1 MENAH
6 TKSVEEVYSYFCVNE
21 STGLSLDEVKRQ
33 KEKWGLNG
41 TMVFFFFGPL
51 RLSSS
56 AWAQKRRR
64 QWLQIHTCNMC
75 WVIGVKV
82 TSMQGQLLAGSVNW
96 FLAYVITGDLEGFP
110 SYRITNDRD
119 QPIIAQLNLGGG
131 ITGKNKTV
139 II

>member
-41 TMVFFFFGPL
+41 TVVVFYPPPL
-51 RLSSS
+51 FVCLHHHELRT
-56 AWAQKRRR
+56 AAAK
-64 QWLQIHTCNMC
+64 WLQIHTCNMC
-75 WVIGVKV
+75 WVNGVKV

-119 QPIIAQLNLGGG
+119 QPIIAQLSRGGG
-131 ITGKNKTV
+131 ITG
-139 II
+139 